1 MPRADRKVVLVTRQT
16 RLDDLLVRHQTL
28 SQARYFV
35 ERLGADFDDYQAEH
49 EAYAQAKHIVMESL
63 GAHGRY
69 QVVDRALVPN
79 FVFAPDDLVL
89 ALGQDGV
96 VANTLKYLDG
106 QPLVGINPDPGRY
119 DGLLLPFQ
127 PVDLRRIFQD
137 VLADRRGTKVIT
149 MAEATLSDGQRLRAV
164 NDLFI
169 GPKSHTSARYEIS
182 VGDRSE
188 VQSSSG
194 LIVST
199 GLGSTAWIKSVVTG
213 AVAVANSLGSRGTK
227 DYQPMPWDARQLRYA
242 VREPFPSRASQAT
255 LVFGTVADK
264 TPLKLRS
271 LMGGNGVIFSDGI
284 EADFLEFNSGTLAS
298 IQVADRTGNLVI

>member
-1 MPRADRKVVLVTRQT
+1 VSRADRKVVLVTRQT
-16 RLDDLLVRHQTL
+16 RLDELLVRHQTL

-35 ERLGADFDDYQAEH
+35 ERLGGDFDDYQAEQ
-49 EAYAQAKHIVMESL
+49 EAYAEARHIVLEVL
-63 GAHGRY
+63 GGHGRY

-96 VANTLKYLDG
+96 VANTLKYLNG
-106 QPLVGINPDPGRY
+106 QPLVGINPDSSRY

-127 PVDLRRIFQD
+127 PLDLRRIFQD
-137 VLADRRGTKVIT
+137 VLADRRETKAIT

-182 VGDRSE
+182 IGDRSE

-213 AVAVANSLGSRGTK
+213 AVAVASSLGGRGSK
-227 DYQPMPWDARQLRYA
+227 GYQAMPWDAKQLRFA
-242 VREPFPSRASQAT
+242 VREPFPSKASQAT
-255 LVFGTVADK
+255 LVFGTVAEK
-264 TPLKLRS
+264 SALKLRS

-298 IQVADRTGNLVI
+298 IHVAERTGHLVI